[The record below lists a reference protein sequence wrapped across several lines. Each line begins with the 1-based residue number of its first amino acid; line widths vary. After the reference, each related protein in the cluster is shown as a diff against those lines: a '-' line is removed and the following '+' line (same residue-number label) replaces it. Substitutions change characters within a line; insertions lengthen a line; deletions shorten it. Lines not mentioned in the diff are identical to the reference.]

1 MNAPKAPLFLILALL
16 AWACLA
22 GEARAHKVNVFAVVQ
37 GGQVMGEGY
46 FSGGGRAMNCPVEI
60 LDAAGAVVASAVT
73 GPDGAF
79 SAPLPA
85 GAKPPLK
92 VVLKAGEGHQ
102 NDYTLTAADMGAQ
115 APASAP
121 APAAAPSTPV
131 QEPGR
136 PAAQGQAPG
145 GMDEASLTALVEAAT
160 ARAVEEKLAPLRLE
174 LARMAAQD
182 GAARLRDIVGGLGW
196 IIGLVGVVAW
206 FKRPGKK

>member
-1 MNAPKAPLFLILALL
+1 MNALKAPLLLILALL
-16 AWACLA
+16 AGVCLS

-102 NDYTLTAADMGAQ
+102 NDFTLTAADMGAQ
-115 APASAP
+115 GPAPAP
-121 APAAAPSTPV
+121 APAAAPV

-136 PAAQGQAPG
+136 PAAQGPALG
-145 GMDEASLTALVEAAT
+145 GLDEASLTALVETAT